1 MTTFIDLGVPARL
14 AKPLAA
20 RSIVEAFPI
29 QEAAIPD
36 LLAGRDVLGRAPTG
50 SGKTLAFGLPLLA
63 RVERAKPKLP
73 RALILA
79 PTRELAD
86 QISKELLPLAKATNR
101 WVLAIY
107 GGVGYDFQ
115 RRQLRRGADVV
126 VATPGRLTDL
136 IDEGSVS
143 LEDVDIVVLDE
154 ADRMADMGFM
164 PQVKV
169 LLDMTNA
176 KRQTILFS
184 ATLDKDVA
192 QLTKQYQ
199 TDPVT
204 HEVEGDENAGEA
216 SHYFWQVD
224 NHQRVQM
231 TADIIGTST
240 PSIVFTRTRRG
251 ADRVAQQLE
260 RAGVNAA
267 AIHGGRSQN
276 QRTRALNAFTKG
288 KVQALVATDVA
299 ARGIHVDNVASV
311 VHFDLPE
318 DPKDYLHRS
327 GRTARAGAD
336 GVVVSFVLGNQMGDA
351 KRLQSSVG
359 LNTAMHDPET
369 DWLTGESGGRI
380 GDAPV
385 IEQKG
390 GGGQKRRPQGNRN
403 GQQPHNRRSS
413 GGHQS
418 AGRNRSES
426 KSRDG
431 SDDASRGT
439 RSQPSRSTRTA
450 GASGHNSSERANRAE
465 RGNRSESGNNVDG
478 NRRTSPNDRDGN
490 QRSNSRGRTEGAG
503 NRASSGGYKGNQ
515 SNRGNNG
522 NRRSA

>member
-1 MTTFIDLGVPARL
+1 MTNFIDLGVPARL

-20 RSIVEAFPI
+20 RSIIEAFPI

-63 RVERAKPKLP
+63 RVERAESKRP

-143 LEDVDIVVLDE
+143 LQDVDIVVLDE

-192 QLTKQYQ
+192 QLTKEYQ

-216 SHYFWQVD
+216 SHYFWQVE
-224 NHQRVQM
+224 NHDRVQL
-231 TADIIGTST
+231 AAKIIGTST

-318 DPKDYLHRS
+318 DSKDYLHRS

-351 KRLQSSVG
+351 RRLQSSVG
-359 LNTAMHDPET
+359 LNTAMHDPEN

-385 IEQKG
+385 VEQK

-403 GQQPHNRRSS
+403 SQRSHRGSSGGGHNRSGQGRGQSKPAAHKRSESNSDGRTSDAPRGNRAESGNGSDGNRRSS
-413 GGHQS
+413 
-418 AGRNRSES
+418 N
-426 KSRDG
+426 
-431 SDDASRGT
+431 
-439 RSQPSRSTRTA
+439 
-450 GASGHNSSERANRAE
+450 
-465 RGNRSESGNNVDG
+465 
-478 NRRTSPNDRDGN
+478 NDRNGN
-490 QRSNSRGRTEGAG
+490 QRSNNRSDGPSG
-503 NRASSGGYKGNQ
+503 NRASSGGYKGNK
-515 SNRGNNG
+515 GKTG